1 MFKTFITVVFL
12 ALMVTLVISASLVRD
27 RRIHIAVLAI
37 IFSWVTSNV
46 IHMIIADY
54 SPLLV
59 EIIINIALIYIFFQ
73 LHFWPEGENS
83 GPVWPV
89 YMMVFE
95 LCIFL
100 SHMTRLT
107 MSPTYY
113 VILINILFGVEVL
126 FMIGV
131 IWFNRL
137 KKA

>member
-12 ALMVTLVISASLVRD
+12 VLMVTLIVSAWLVKD
-27 RRIHIAVLAI
+27 RRIHIGVLAI
-37 IFSWVTSNV
+37 VFSWVTSNV
-46 IHMIIADY
+46 IHMIISDY

-100 SHMTRLT
+100 SHMTRIT

-137 KKA
+137 KKR